1 MALFSTASFSF
12 NQKRQ
17 ARATSLF
24 PSMNDFSDVAASGSK
39 SVPPDIPKDR
49 MGADISNPFPVGDGP
64 F

>member
-24 PSMNDFSDVAASGSK
+24 PSMNDFSDVAGSGSK
-39 SVPPDIPKDR
+39 SAATDSPRDKWVVDIF
-49 MGADISNPFPVGDGP
+49 NPLPVGDGP